1 MNELVKHLHHQ
12 IREIIVIK
20 NHLIVSVIDTGVG
33 MDRQAITALYK
44 RIDNPDSDNIGLT
57 NVNSRLVMKYGPEA
71 HLKIN
76 SKKGMGTCI
85 SFRIPI

>member
-1 MNELVKHLHHQ
+1 
-12 IREIIVIK
+12 
-20 NHLIVSVIDTGVG
+20 

-76 SKKGMGTCI
+76 SKKEWGLAYLSEYQFKTAV
-85 SFRIPI
+85 FLT

>member
-1 MNELVKHLHHQ
+1 
-12 IREIIVIK
+12 
-20 NHLIVSVIDTGVG
+20 

-76 SKKGMGTCI
+76 SKRNGDLHIFPNTNLKLQ
-85 SFRIPI
+85 FF